1 MNLNNLLKETKQL
14 KNEEIKLYIKE
25 LITEH
30 KLDDFNP

>member
-25 LITEH
+25 LIKEH